1 MLRGAKR
8 DAPHPFFKPGKW
20 GSFVERQV
28 GVGMAKGTG
37 KAVAAKRSSGSQKD
51 WYGALFCLPFV
62 IVFLIFSVYPVFR
75 TLQMSFMNYKGFGT
89 ETFVRFANYSRAV
102 KDPLFWDAFANTW
115 KMWGVNI
122 VLQLGL
128 ALLLTVIFNDVKYRM
143 KGLSVFRALFY
154 LPNLIACTSVA
165 FLFKTLLDWKYGSL
179 NQLLLKLGVVQHQIN
194 WLTGEGLTAQMVVG
208 VVGAWMWF
216 GNSFIMLMA
225 GVQGIDTSYFEAA
238 TIDGAGRW
246 QIFARI
252 TMPLLR
258 PIMLYVAVTSLI
270 GGLQLFDLP
279 YLMSGTK
286 GTPGRSLYTAVF
298 YLYDTAFKNN
308 QMGYAAAVAFVLFL
322 IIAVFCGLAFKLMN
336 RKEEY

>member
-1 MLRGAKR
+1 
-8 DAPHPFFKPGKW
+8 
-20 GSFVERQV
+20 
-28 GVGMAKGTG
+28 
-37 KAVAAKRSSGSQKD
+37 
-51 WYGALFCLPFV
+51 
-62 IVFLIFSVYPVFR
+62 
-75 TLQMSFMNYKGFGT
+75 MSLMNYKGFGK
-89 ETFVRFANYSRAV
+89 ETFVGLANYARAF
-102 KDPLFWDAFANTW
+102 KDVLFWDAFVNTL

-128 ALLLTVIFNDVKYRM
+128 ALLLTIIFNDMKYRM
-143 KGLSVFRALFY
+143 KGLGIFRALFY

-165 FLFKTLLDWKYGSL
+165 FLFKTLLDWKYGSI
-179 NQLLLKLGVVQHQIN
+179 NQILMKAGIINSQIN
-194 WLTGEGLTAQMVVG
+194 WLTGEVLTAQMVVG

-225 GVQGIDTSYFEAA
+225 GVQGIDRTYFEAA

-246 QIFARI
+246 QIFGKI

-279 YLMSGTK
+279 YLISGTEGK
-286 GTPGRSLYTAVF
+286 PGRSLYTAVF
-298 YLYDTAFKNN
+298 YLYTTAFKNN
-308 QMGYAAAVAFVLFL
+308 QMGYAAALAFVLFL

-336 RKEEY
+336 KKEEN

>member
-1 MLRGAKR
+1 MEN
-8 DAPHPFFKPGKW
+8 
-20 GSFVERQV
+20 VE
-28 GVGMAKGTG
+28 
-37 KAVAAKRSSGSQKD
+37 VAAKPKARLTQRRDRKGI
-51 WYGALFCLPFV
+51 WFCLPFV
-62 IVFLIFSVYPVFR
+62 ITFLVFNIYPVFR
-75 TLQMSFMNYKGFGT
+75 TLQMSFMSYKGFGK
-89 ETFVRFANYSRAV
+89 ETFIAFANYTRV
-102 KDPLFWDAFANTW
+102 FKDSLFWDAFLNTL

-128 ALLLTVIFNDVKYRM
+128 ALLLTIIFNDMKYRM
-143 KGLSVFRALFY
+143 KGLSIFRALFY

-165 FLFKTLLDWKYGSL
+165 FLFKTLLDWKFGTV
-179 NQLLLKLGVVQHQIN
+179 NQILLEAGAISQPVN

-225 GVQGIDTSYFEAA
+225 GVQGIDKSYFEAA

-246 QIFARI
+246 SIFAKV

-279 YLMSGTK
+279 YLLSGTK
-286 GTPGRSLYTAVF
+286 GQPGRSLFTAVF
-298 YLYDTAFKNN
+298 YLYDMAFNKN
-308 QMGYAAAVAFVLFL
+308 QMGYAAALAFVLFL
-322 IIAVFCGLAFKLMN
+322 IIAVFCAIAFKLMN
-336 RKEEY
+336 RKED

>member
-1 MLRGAKR
+1 MADNVNKKADAAVSSNQQKGWIKR
-8 DAPHPFFKPGKW
+8 LGKFGFF
-20 GSFVERQV
+20 
-28 GVGMAKGTG
+28 
-37 KAVAAKRSSGSQKD
+37 
-51 WYGALFCLPFV
+51 FCLPFV
-62 IVFLIFSVYPVFR
+62 IIFLIFSVYPVFR
-75 TLQMSFMNYKGFGT
+75 TFQMSFMNYKGFGK
-89 ETFVRFANYSRAV
+89 ETFIWFNNYTRV
-102 KDPLFWDAFANTW
+102 FKDKLFWEAFLNTL

-128 ALLLTVIFNDVKYRM
+128 ALLLTIIFNDMKYRI
-143 KGLSVFRALFY
+143 KGLGVFRALFY

-165 FLFKTLLDWKYGSL
+165 FLFKTLLDWKFGSI
-179 NQLLLKLGVVQHQIN
+179 NQILLDMGVISQPVN

-225 GVQGIDTSYFEAA
+225 GVQGIDKSYFEAA
-238 TIDGAGRW
+238 IIDGAGQW
-246 QIFARI
+246 TIFTKI

-279 YLMSGTK
+279 YLLSGTK
-286 GTPGRSLYTAVF
+286 GEPGRALYTAVF

-308 QMGYAAAVAFVLFL
+308 QMGYAAALAFILFL
-322 IIAVFCGLAFKLMN
+322 IISVFCGIAFKLMN
-336 RKEEY
+336 RKEED